1 MLSGNFIK
9 GNLSVVYDVALY
21 YTQYKDTHNLDEGLA
36 EE

>member
-9 GNLSVVYDVALY
+9 GNLSVVNDVALY

-36 EE
+36 GE